1 MLVLFFLTGVGNAST
16 FRQYPL
22 IFAGSPRQGAG
33 VLGWTAAV
41 AAYGPFVFSWL
52 IGLSIT
58 RTGSAQPFFL
68 GAAAFYA
75 CATAINWWYYTRRN
89 CEKPC

>member
-1 MLVLFFLTGVGNAST
+1 
-16 FRQYPL
+16 L

-41 AAYGPFVFSWL
+41 AAYGPFVFSSF
-52 IGLSIT
+52 IGMAIT
-58 RTGSAQPFFL
+58 TTGSAAPFFV
-68 GAAAFYA
+68 GATVFYA
-75 CATAINWWYYTRRN
+75 GATVINWWYYTRKG